1 MNRIFSASYQFTFG
15 EIDFQIDLDETLSAK
30 QKLQEFSAST
40 HKALHEHPFFEI
52 FFVFDDEIEIVF
64 EQGTRKFQNCV
75 VCLPPKTKHYTIR
88 SSDYRVLLSHS
99 HINHPRGRFASFI
112 SNFFSW
118 EKVSH
123 FPMTCLT
130 LKAYLEEL
138 CQVFYNQTN
147 ALDEEAISSILRCIL
162 YKMFSLYHAS
172 SETVTDTNHFT
183 NESRYVTISSLVAR
197 CTTRGNDVTISTIAD
212 ALCLSQKQASRL
224 VRKYYGKSLAEV
236 VTQEKLIYAAYLLKN
251 TRISV
256 YDVAFE
262 SNFNSYSY
270 FCRCFKKEFG
280 CMPLHYRKG
289 I

>member
-15 EIDFQIDLDETLSAK
+15 EIDFQIDIDESLSAM
-30 QKLQEFSAST
+30 QKLQDYPVST

-64 EQGTRKFQNCV
+64 EHGASKFHNCV
-75 VCLPPKTKHYTIR
+75 VCLPPRTKHYTIR
-88 SSDYRVLLSHS
+88 SSDYRVLLAHS
-99 HINHPRGRFASFI
+99 NINDPRGRFASFVYD
-112 SNFFSW
+112 FFTV

-123 FPMTCLT
+123 FSMISPA
-130 LKAYLEEL
+130 LKEYLSEL
-138 CQVFYNQTN
+138 CQVFYNQTTD
-147 ALDEEAISSILRCIL
+147 LDEEAISSILQYIL
-162 YKMFSLYHAS
+162 YKTFSLYNAN

-183 NESRYVTISSLVAR
+183 SESRYVTVSSLVAQ

-212 ALCLSQKQASRL
+212 ALCLSTKQASRL
-224 VRKYYGKSLAEV
+224 VHKYYGKPLTSVITE
-236 VTQEKLIYAAYLLKN
+236 EKLIYAAYLLKN

-256 YDVAFE
+256 YDAAFA

-270 FCRCFKKEFG
+270 FCRRFKEKFG